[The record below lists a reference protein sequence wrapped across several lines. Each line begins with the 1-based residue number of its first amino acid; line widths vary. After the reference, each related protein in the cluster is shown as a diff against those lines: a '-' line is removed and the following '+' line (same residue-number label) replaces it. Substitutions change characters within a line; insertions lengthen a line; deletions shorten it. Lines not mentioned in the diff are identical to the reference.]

1 MTIVSTNTVE
11 QYVGDGVQTE
21 WPVTFPFLRPEDVRA
36 VVSGTGG
43 DRVLAYG
50 ADYTA
55 VALPGGGGSASTTPG
70 APGMVGAGEHLTL
83 WLEQPFTQEMD
94 LRNTGVLDAEMLERG
109 FDRLTL
115 MAQQLREEVSRCV
128 KVPLTDQTTR
138 TDALLEGITA
148 NAGRAEL
155 AALGAETQAAAASS
169 GAVRAESAASAVDAA
184 LAGVSALRGEVAQAV
199 ADAREDVVASAAF
212 VPIGAI
218 LDFPVNTVPAGF
230 LICAGQ
236 TVAKEAYPELVAYL
250 TGDSAALSATLPDLR
265 GEFRRGADLG
275 RGVDAGRT
283 VGSAQ
288 GDAIRNITGSL
299 TFSSG
304 AGIQASGSMGGA
316 FTSLGTASLACS
328 TGSSAGSKLVGFDA
342 SGVVPTAS
350 ENRPRNVAVVPCIKA
365 YHAPMSAEPVDMTA
379 VLDRLD
385 AIELSG
391 AEAKQPQTIM
401 RCRMKAPM
409 APPFS
414 DMPQPD
420 FLSFSGLTVTLLADP
435 ANPFVACFGGGG
447 VNVVGRAE
455 GNLPVTLPNVPTTHW
470 LYLERNPDTGVL
482 TLGATDIP
490 PEYGTARCGV
500 DAMPAF
506 AADTLTGWG
515 TVSVDSTYTANY
527 GWKALNKGPLDGEN
541 KWQSA
546 GAAAWLRLVML
557 KTRKVRGV
565 RIGCADAATMAP
577 RAFTIKVGSGA
588 TPDVVVHTQTNQT
601 GWSLAET
608 REFLFDSPR
617 DIMSLE
623 VNITANSGGA
633 TWTNIGELT
642 LLFVE
647 DWYSP
652 AENIMRRADGAQ
664 VQRVYVG
671 KAVVS
676 GGAVTAVVPF
686 YPGVFSCIPGNGG
699 NKTLASTWM
708 YEHNPFG
715 MPVIVLPPELYS
727 TDAQPWQRQMD
738 YFNNSGSADGVWLY
752 AYDNAV
758 IKWQCVGSNRL
769 GKYRIPVRRA
779 F

>member
-21 WPVTFPFLRPEDVRA
+21 WPVPFPFLRPEDVRA

-43 DRVLAYG
+43 DRVLDHG
-50 ADYTA
+50 TDYTA
-55 VALPGGGGSASTTPG
+55 VALPGGGGRVVTTPG
-70 APGMVGAGEHLTL
+70 GPGMAGSGERLTL

-115 MAQQLREEVSRCV
+115 MAQQLREEVGRCV

-148 NAGRAEL
+148 NVGRAEL
-155 AALGAETQAAAASS
+155 AALGAETHAAAASS

-184 LAGVSALRGEVAQAV
+184 LVGVSVLRGEVTQAV
-199 ADAREDVVASAAF
+199 ADARDAIVASAAF

-218 LDFPVNTVPAGF
+218 LDFPVNTVPVGF
-230 LICAGQ
+230 LVCAGQ

-250 TGDSAALSATLPDLR
+250 TGDPLALSATLPDYR

-275 RGVDAGRT
+275 RGVDAGRA

-288 GDAIRNITGSL
+288 EDAFQGHWHELWRYGGDVFGGGSSPGI
-299 TFSSG
+299 SSG
-304 AGIQASGSMGGA
+304 ANTNTKIGDGLVRTATADGA
-316 FTSLGTASLACS
+316 NGTPR
-328 TGSSAGSKLVGFDA
+328 V
-342 SGVVPTAS
+342 AS
-350 ENRPRNVAVVPCIKA
+350 ETRPRNVAVVSCIKA
-365 YHAPMSAEPVDMTA
+365 YHAPMSAEPVDMSG
-379 VLDRLD
+379 VLVRLNT
-385 AIELSG
+385 IETSG

-414 DMPQPD
+414 DMPMPG

-435 ANPFVACFGGGG
+435 TNPFVACFGGGG

-470 LYLERNPDTGVL
+470 LYVARNPDTGVL
-482 TLGATDIP
+482 ALGATDIP
-490 PEYGTARCGV
+490 PEYNTVRCGV

-506 AADTLTGWG
+506 TADTLAGWG
-515 TVSVDSTYTANY
+515 TVTVDSTYTSNY
-527 GWKALNKGPLDGEN
+527 GWKALNKGPLDGSN

-546 GAAAWLRLVML
+546 GAAAWLRLVL
-557 KTRKVRGV
+557 TKTRRVRGV
-565 RIGCADAATMAP
+565 RISCADDAGMAP
-577 RAFTIKVGSGA
+577 KAFTIKVGSGA
-588 TPDVVVHTQTNQT
+588 TPDVVAHTQTTQT
-601 GWSLAET
+601 GWSAAET
-608 REFLFDSPR
+608 REFLFDVPQ
-617 DIMSLE
+617 DLQSLE
-623 VNITANSGGA
+623 VNITANNGSS
-633 TWTNIGELT
+633 WTNIGELT

-652 AENIMRRADGAQ
+652 AENIMRKADGTQ

-676 GGAVTAVVPF
+676 GGVVTAVIPF
-686 YPGVFSCIPGNGG
+686 HPGVFAFIPGNGG
-699 NKTLASTWM
+699 NKTLASTWI

-715 MPVIVLPPELYS
+715 MPVTVSPPEMYS

-738 YFNNSGSADGVWLY
+738 YFNNSGNGDGVWLY
-752 AYDNAV
+752 EYDNAV
-758 IKWQCVGSNRL
+758 IRWQCIGSQRL